1 MKKVLKRPDSKRL
14 RRKDLLD
21 LLVKFVLK
29 LQKTLTTNALSVIL
43 GLGSPHFWSELMQN
57 VVHKNNLECTKMTV
71 LRTQIEGCKT
81 HMTQW
86 IVMKRPAA
94 TTLTFSAL
102 RG

>member
-1 MKKVLKRPDSKRL
+1 MKKVLTSPESKRL
-14 RRKDLLD
+14 RGKDLLGQ
-21 LLVKFVLK
+21 LVRIACRLK
-29 LQKTLTTNALSVIL
+29 KTLTTNALSAIL
-43 GLGSPHFWSELMQN
+43 CSGSPHFWSELMQN

-86 IVMKRPAA
+86 IVTKRLAA